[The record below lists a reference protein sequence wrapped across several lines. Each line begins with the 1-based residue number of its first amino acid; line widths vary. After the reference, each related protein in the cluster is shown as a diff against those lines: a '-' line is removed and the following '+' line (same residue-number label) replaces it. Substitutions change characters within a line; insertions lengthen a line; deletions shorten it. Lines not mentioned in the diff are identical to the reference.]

1 MVPPIVLDIDGTLTR
16 PDTSDGSID
25 PRVFDPLRE
34 WEAPVVIATGKAF
47 PYPVALCHYIG
58 IEPLVIAENGG
69 IVCAR
74 ETLTIHGDGEGAR
87 SVIAELETRGHDAGW
102 GATDLANRWRE
113 TEVAVT
119 LDAPGALLRE
129 LAAERDLKVL
139 DTGYAYHVLSPSI
152 SKGRGL
158 ETVADVLDYQPTDFV
173 AVGDSENDVST
184 FERAGTAY
192 AVANADEKAHAAADH
207 VTLGE
212 AADGTLEVLETIR
225 TMT

>member
-69 IVCAR
+69 VVCAR

-102 GATDLANRWRE
+102 GATNLANRWRE
-113 TEVAVT
+113 TEVAIN
-119 LDAPGALLRE
+119 LDAPEEILRE

-212 AADGTLEVLETIR
+212 AADGTLEVLETIH
-225 TMT
+225 TVT